1 METETA
7 SSFAKKFLADTL
19 QLRHHLLRQAIGG
32 RPHEDS
38 SAFES
43 DELIARRKEHSAGHV
58 WDLQDHVFLQ
68 QPHIPYSDVSRTT
81 NGIRPH
87 CMDQVEQTDNG
98 LVKAKGASTKGS
110 IFFKTVYPWMREA
123 QSTPSPE
130 TPNFC
135 HSGASACRS
144 SEACSPEGVRK
155 NDSGPGRKRGRA
167 AFTSSQLLELEKE
180 FHYSAYLCRPRRLEM
195 ASLLKLTDRQIKIW
209 FQNRRMK
216 YKKDHKG
223 KATAWPAHTCQGA
236 GMVGMPASSV
246 PGGGLADVA
255 ASHNLQYFGQPVSV
269 VTRAHSGYSEAAYR
283 DWLLLAKSAPPVTGS
298 TLDVGATP
306 RPVPRPNDSPLA
318 SLPELCPHQQDESGL
333 LAPPALAY
341 L

>member
-1 METETA
+1 MQTVTYHELHTDD
-7 SSFAKKFLADTL
+7 SYMPKILFKHQHLRSVDQQCSPCIL
-19 QLRHHLLRQAIGG
+19 Q
-32 RPHEDS
+32 EDS

-123 QSTPSPE
+123 QSTPS
-130 TPNFC
+130 
-135 HSGASACRS
+135 ASACRS

-223 KATAWPAHTCQGA
+223 KATAWTGGICCPRLLIYRQNVDLEQPFRAKFTF
-236 GMVGMPASSV
+236 MSETPEEKYMLSASVQQSWE
-246 PGGGLADVA
+246 G
-255 ASHNLQYFGQPVSV
+255 F
-269 VTRAHSGYSEAAYR
+269 
-283 DWLLLAKSAPPVTGS
+283 
-298 TLDVGATP
+298 
-306 RPVPRPNDSPLA
+306 
-318 SLPELCPHQQDESGL
+318 LCG
-333 LAPPALAY
+333 
-341 L
+341 